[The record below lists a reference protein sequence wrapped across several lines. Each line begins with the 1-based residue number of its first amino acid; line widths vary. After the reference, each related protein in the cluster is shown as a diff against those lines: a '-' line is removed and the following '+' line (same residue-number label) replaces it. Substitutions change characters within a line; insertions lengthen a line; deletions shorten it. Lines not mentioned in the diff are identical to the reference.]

1 MSAEFLSSLLSPARR
16 DRRFSNNIENPAIDL
31 NDPDT
36 WDSLTGGTKTN
47 AGVKVSHRS
56 AVYLPAVMQAVQL
69 ISGDVACAPLY
80 PYRRDLDTDHGTR
93 DYHHWTYHYVACQ
106 ANQLTPAFQL
116 WRRAMVHALIWGNS
130 WIWID
135 RPGGRL
141 TPQSEIRGLYN
152 LMPDRTGIQADPSY
166 PEGYKIVTEVTSY
179 DMPAGSGDRHSTQLK
194 EFDPRSVLHIPGVG
208 FDNVLGIDMTAAARE
223 SWGLALASEGF
234 LSKFFGRGAQT
245 GGILEVPVTMSP
257 KAQKGVEE
265 GWKKRENADNWFR
278 TAILRDGAKFH
289 SVTVDPQSSEMHL
302 MREDQVRD
310 TARYF
315 NLHPSK
321 LGLSD
326 SVSYNSQE
334 QSQKD
339 HVSSCLHPWFR
350 AIAAECDIKL
360 LTPRNLRSRMQYYSH
375 DTAEL
380 VTPDIQTQTEVLS
393 RQIEATI
400 INPNEARRV
409 LKRPPRPG
417 GEEYGNPNT
426 SSPHDDDPEPDEL
439 DEGDEETDEDEDVEQ
454 QIARAEAI
462 SAVYDY
468 DRNRSM
474 TDQEKHIA
482 LLKDGRTAAIE
493 SVVREQITRA
503 SNAITKYVKQLSK
516 KPEKLEA
523 WVRDPST
530 SADKFDEICE
540 TSCKLLDAHLGV
552 DRTLETLRTEYLD
565 VLIALCRNSTIDYDS
580 DKITAIESFHDLHVP
595 DMLNG
600 WMDEYFRNGE
610 PT

>member
-1 MSAEFLSSLLSPARR
+1 MIAEFVSDLISPRARTVAR
-16 DRRFSNNIENPAIDL
+16 PSNNLENPAINL

-36 WDSLTGGTKTN
+36 WDSLLSGTRTD
-47 AGVKVSHRS
+47 AGVKVSHQG
-56 AVYLPAVMQAVQL
+56 AVALPAVMQAVQV
-69 ISGDVACAPLY
+69 ISGDVACATLM
-80 PYRRDLDTDHGTR
+80 PYKRDLETDHGTR
-93 DYHHWTYHYVACQ
+93 DYTHWTYHYVACQ
-106 ANQLTPAFQL
+106 ANELTPAFQL
-116 WRRAMVHALIWGNS
+116 WRRAMVHVLIWGNA

-135 RPGGRL
+135 RPFGRL
-141 TPQSEIRGLYN
+141 NPRSEIEGLYN
-152 LMPDRTGIQADPSY
+152 LMPDRTYPMLDPSY
-166 PEGYKIVTEVTSY
+166 SEGYKIVTEVTNY
-179 DMPAGSGDRHSTQLK
+179 DVPQLPGQRETELK
-194 EFDPRSVLHIPGVG
+194 EFDPRSVLHIAGVG
-208 FDNVLGIDMTAAARE
+208 YDTVMGIDMTAAARE
-223 SWGLALASEGF
+223 SWGLALAAEGF

-257 KAQKGVEE
+257 KAQAGVVE
-265 GWKKRENADNWFR
+265 GWRKREGSDNWFK

-302 MREDQVRD
+302 VREDQVRD
-310 TARYF
+310 TARFF

-339 HVSSCLHPWFR
+339 HVSSCLHPWFK
-350 AIAAECDIKL
+350 AISSECDIKL
-360 LTPRNLRSRMQYYSH
+360 LTPRNLRGRLQYFSH

-393 RQIEATI
+393 KQIEATI

-426 SSPHDDDPEPDEL
+426 SSPHDDRPEDDPPEDDEAEYDEP
-439 DEGDEETDEDEDVEQ
+439 DEGDEETDEDEEVEQ
-454 QIARAEAI
+454 QIARAESA
-462 SAVYDY
+462 SAVYD
-468 DRNRSM
+468 S
-474 TDQEKHIA
+474 
-482 LLKDGRTAAIE
+482 RTAAIE

-523 WVRDPST
+523 WATDPAK

-540 TSCKLLDAHLGV
+540 TSCELLDAHLGV
-552 DRTLETLRTEYLD
+552 DRTLENLRTEYLAA
-565 VLIALCRNSTIDYDS
+565 LIDQCRAPFAYDA

-600 WMDEYFRNGE
+600 WMDGYFRNGE